1 MSESHIKSQIKL
13 KEKGHRKISGI
24 LRSLA
29 KSDSSVTN
37 KLQITVYKDDTSV
50 EKKPI
55 IIAPSMFM
63 KCQKIKHNST
73 INTNVNIIQ
82 DLTNEKENSSP
93 IPSELVD
100 YPDSSDFD
108 DED

>member
-1 MSESHIKSQIKL
+1 
-13 KEKGHRKISGI
+13 
-24 LRSLA
+24 
-29 KSDSSVTN
+29 
-37 KLQITVYKDDTSV
+37 
-50 EKKPI
+50 
-55 IIAPSMFM
+55 MFM